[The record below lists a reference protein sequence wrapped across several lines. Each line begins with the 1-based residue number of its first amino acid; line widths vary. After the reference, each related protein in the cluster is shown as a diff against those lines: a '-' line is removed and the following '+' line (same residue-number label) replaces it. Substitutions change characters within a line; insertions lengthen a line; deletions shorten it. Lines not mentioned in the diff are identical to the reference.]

1 MLYTDKYL
9 PDEWDELYIG
19 DEKMNTYIEL
29 IDVNNHEVR
38 HYDKVV
44 VLFQFLKTK
53 KEDTVTI
60 YDINS
65 GTNLDEIQ

>member
-1 MLYTDKYL
+1 MLFYDKYL

-38 HYDKVV
+38 YYDKVV
-44 VLFQFLKTK
+44 VLF
-53 KEDTVTI
+53 
-60 YDINS
+60 
-65 GTNLDEIQ
+65 